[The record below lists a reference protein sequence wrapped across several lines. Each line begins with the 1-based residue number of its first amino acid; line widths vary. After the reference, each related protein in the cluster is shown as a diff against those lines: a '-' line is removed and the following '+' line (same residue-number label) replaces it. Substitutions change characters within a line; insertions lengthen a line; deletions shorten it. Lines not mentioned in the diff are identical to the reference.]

1 MPRRFSGARC
11 RQKRSDA
18 GVRAETVAIAIER
31 SYYSVLEY
39 ERGRV
44 VPPTTTLISLADFY
58 GCPVDDLLEE
68 VADAV

>member
-18 GVRAETVAIAIER
+18 GVRAETVAIAINR

-44 VPPTTTLISLADFY
+44 IPSLSTAIGLADFY
-58 GCPVDDLLEE
+58 DCPVDDLLEE
-68 VADAV
+68 ADDAA